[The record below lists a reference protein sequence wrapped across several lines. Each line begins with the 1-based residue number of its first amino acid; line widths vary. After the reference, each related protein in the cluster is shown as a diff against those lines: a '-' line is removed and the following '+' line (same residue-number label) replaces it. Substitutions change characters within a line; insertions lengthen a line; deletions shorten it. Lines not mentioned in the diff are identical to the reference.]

1 MLKFCQG
8 NSGICIDTC
17 LLVDASDTLDR
28 SHVEGV
34 LELEISRVFRLDVA
48 VYFFLLVRFVEFDEL
63 LIGEHSAALPDLGF
77 LRLESFLEVLEVM
90 PQPNAIQST
99 R

>member
-1 MLKFCQG
+1 VIKFCQG
-8 NSGICIDTC
+8 NSRIRIDTC

-34 LELEISRVFRLDVA
+34 LKLEIYRVFRLDVA

-63 LIGEHSAALPDLGF
+63 LIGEHSAALRDLGF
-77 LRLESFLEVLEVM
+77 LRLESFLEGLEVM
-90 PQPNAIQST
+90 PQPNATHST